1 MEVRGTF
8 KALLTIAAPVS
19 ISVACDYNRLP
30 EIYTT
35 MTPEQ
40 LKESIA
46 KAVTVTALYSD
57 GKSREIS
64 DYVLRSGRTP
74 AASGFR
80 TQYFYYGESSA
91 LVSWQGLEARLSG
104 LVFEDGSD
112 VESVWV
118 KLSDYTIYG
127 YESLNK
133 AMDMLWDNDCITVFV
148 TYKDGMKIN
157 TAEKAEYKDGVRA
170 EAKFTLV
177 NGNELLSAGKDNAVD
192 LSYMFRHC
200 RFTLYSTPYAI
211 TGITPGRYRPNGSY
225 LSL

>member
-1 MEVRGTF
+1 M
-8 KALLTIAAPVS
+8 
-19 ISVACDYNRLP
+19 
-30 EIYTT
+30 
-35 MTPEQ
+35 
-40 LKESIA
+40 
-46 KAVTVTALYSD
+46 
-57 GKSREIS
+57 
-64 DYVLRSGRTP
+64 LRSGRTP

-177 NGNELLSAGKDNAVD
+177 NGNELLSAGKDNAV
-192 LSYMFRHC
+192 YVQ
-200 RFTLYSTPYAI
+200 TLPIHPLLDSVCHNGHNA
-211 TGITPGRYRPNGSY
+211 GRYRPNGSY